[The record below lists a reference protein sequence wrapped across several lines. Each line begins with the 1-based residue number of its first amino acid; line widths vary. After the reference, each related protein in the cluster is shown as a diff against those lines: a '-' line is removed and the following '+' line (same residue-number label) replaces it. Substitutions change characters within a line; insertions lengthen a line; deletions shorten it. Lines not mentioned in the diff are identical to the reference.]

1 MDLRPQVVRRRLG
14 QCREETQAAGLWWT
28 VNGHLFPDVPMFTV
42 REGDVVHIANSS
54 GDVYPM
60 HLHGHYAVVLAR
72 DGIPATGSPWWVD
85 SLDVEDGATS
95 RSSRTT
101 PGSGWTTVTTSRMRR
116 RGWWPT

>member
-1 MDLRPQVVRRRLG
+1 
-14 QCREETQAAGLWWT
+14 
-28 VNGHLFPDVPMFTV
+28 MFTV
-42 REGDVVHIANSS
+42 REGDVVRIANSS

-60 HLHGHYAVVLAR
+60 HLHGHHAVVLAR

-85 SLDVEDGATS
+85 SLDVEDGRPTTS

-116 RGWWPT
+116 RGWWRT